1 MINLR
6 ISKRLK
12 TIASFIDKDDKT
24 IYDVGCDHALLDIYL
39 ANKYKSISFYAM
51 DISPKCIEKA
61 NENIKKYDFKDRI
74 KTIVN
79 DGLKSIDISNG
90 STLIISGMGAH
101 TIINI
106 LNDCDIKKL
115 KKIIVQSN
123 NDLELLRRRI
133 VNMGFLIKKEVTVF
147 DKKHYVIMLFVPG
160 EKDYSATEY
169 AYGPEL
175 LKNINANRTYFQF
188 LYDKYNQIYK
198 NIPFLKV
205 YGKLKLF
212 FVKNKIKKLLKK

>member
-1 MINLR
+1 MH

-39 ANKYKSISFYAM
+39 ANKYKNISFYAM

-61 NENIKKYDFKDRI
+61 NENIKKYDFTDRI
-74 KTIVN
+74 KTIIN
-79 DGLKSIDISNG
+79 DGLKNIELSNG

-106 LNDCDIKKL
+106 LNNCDIKKF

-123 NDLELLRRRI
+123 NDLELLRRQI
-133 VNMGFLIKKEVTVF
+133 VSIGFLIKNEVTVF
-147 DKKHYVIMLFVPG
+147 DKKHYVIILFTPG
-160 EKDYSATEY
+160 KGDYSVAEY
-169 AYGPEL
+169 VYGPEL

-205 YGKLKLF
+205 YSKLKLF
-212 FVKNKIKKLLKK
+212 FAKNKIKKLLKK